1 MERSDSKNEKV
12 WLGKVGKTD
21 PKKREDLTP
30 KWEDLTQKVG
40 RADPKKWKSLIQKW
54 AGMPWKSGKEWPKK
68 IGRSDLK
75 KLEGLIWKTGKDSF
89 EKWEGLFRKTGR
101 SDSKHGISETK

>member
-12 WLGKVGKTD
+12 WLGKVGRTD

-40 RADPKKWKSLIQKW
+40 RADPKN
-54 AGMPWKSGKEWPKK
+54 GKVWFKNEQECLGKVGKNDP
-68 IGRSDLK
+68 K
-75 KLEGLIWKTGKDSF
+75 KLEGLTWKS
-89 EKWEGLFRKTGR
+89 
-101 SDSKHGISETK
+101 